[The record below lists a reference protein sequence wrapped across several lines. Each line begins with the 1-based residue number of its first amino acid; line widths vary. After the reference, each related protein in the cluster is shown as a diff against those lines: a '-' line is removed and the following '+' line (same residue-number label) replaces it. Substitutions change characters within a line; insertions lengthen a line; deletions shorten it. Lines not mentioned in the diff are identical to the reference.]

1 LYEGNANEQAMD
13 EVKEF
18 LAASGLPVV
27 TSPMGKGAIN
37 EQSANYC
44 GIYAG
49 SITRPDLKERVES
62 ADLVL
67 TIGSVKSDFNTA
79 GFTYRVSQLAT
90 IDLHSTMVQVKY
102 SEYPN
107 VQMHGVLRQLAARIR
122 AEKLPHVTPGPKP
135 HTQVPEKGASPT
147 ITHEWMWPQ
156 LGGWLRPDDVVVTE
170 TGTSNFG
177 ILDARFPAGVRAV
190 NQYLWGSIGYATPA
204 AQGVALAVRDNLGGT
219 CAHGSQHG
227 QHHHD
232 ARHGHHHRGHGGQGR
247 TVLWTG
253 DGSLQLTAQS
263 ISTMLRNGLAPVV
276 FVICNG
282 GYTIERFIHGMDA
295 AYNDVADWKYG
306 ELPATF
312 GSAEGKSKSYVVK
325 TKEEFEKLLASPEF
339 SDPES
344 QVLRLVEV
352 YMERDDAPF
361 AMKVTSSAAAKGVD
375 G

>member
-1 LYEGNANEQAMD
+1 
-13 EVKEF
+13 
-18 LAASGLPVV
+18 
-27 TSPMGKGAIN
+27 MGKGAIN

-49 SITRPDLKERVES
+49 GVTRPDLKERVES

-90 IDLHSTMVQVKY
+90 IDLHSTMIKVKY
-102 SEYPN
+102 SEFPG

-122 AEKLPHVTPGPKP
+122 AEKLPHVTPGPHPPKLA
-135 HTQVPEKGASPT
+135 HARDASPT
-147 ITHEWMWPQ
+147 ITHAWMWPQ
-156 LGGWLRPDDVVVTE
+156 LGAWLRPDDVVVTE
-170 TGTSNFG
+170 TGTANFG
-177 ILDARFPAGVRAV
+177 VLDTRFPAGVRAV

-204 AQGVALAVRDNLGGT
+204 AQGAALAVRDGE
-219 CAHGSQHG
+219 
-227 QHHHD
+227 
-232 ARHGHHHRGHGGQGR
+232 GHHHYGGGGHADKGR

-253 DGSLQLTAQS
+253 DGSLQLVAQS
-263 ISTMLRNGLAPVV
+263 VSTMLRNGLAPVI

-295 AYNDVADWKYG
+295 AYNDVADWRYG
-306 ELPATF
+306 ELPAVF
-312 GSAEGKSKSYVVK
+312 GAAEGKSKTYVVK
-325 TKEEFEKLLASPEF
+325 TKEEFEELLADHEF

-344 QVLRLVEV
+344 RVLRFVEV

-361 AMKVTSSAAAKGVD
+361 AMKATSVAAAKGV
-375 G
+375 GG

>member
-1 LYEGNANEQAMD
+1 
-13 EVKEF
+13 
-18 LAASGLPVV
+18 
-27 TSPMGKGAIN
+27 MGKGAIN
-37 EQSANYC
+37 EHSANYC

-49 SITRPDLKERVES
+49 SVTRPDLKARVES

-79 GFTYRVSQLAT
+79 GFTYRISQLAT

-107 VQMHGVLRQLAARIR
+107 VQMHGVLRQLAARVR

-135 HTQVPEKGASPT
+135 EKQLPEKDASPT
-147 ITHEWMWPQ
+147 ITHAWMWPQ
-156 LGGWLRPDDVVVTE
+156 LGAWLRPDDVVVTE

-204 AQGVALAVRDNLGGT
+204 AQGAALAVHDNLAGT

-227 QHHHD
+227 HHHD
-232 ARHGHHHRGHGGQGR
+232 TRRGHHDGHGAKGR

-263 ISTMLRNGLAPVV
+263 VSTMLRNGLAPVI

-295 AYNDVADWKYG
+295 PYNDVADWKYG
-306 ELPATF
+306 DLPAVF
-312 GSAEGKSKSYVVK
+312 GAAKGKSKSYVVK
-325 TKEEFEKLLASPEF
+325 TKDEFEKLLACPEF

-344 QVLRLVEV
+344 GVLRLVEV
-352 YMERDDAPF
+352 YMEREDAPF
-361 AMKVTSSAAAKGVD
+361 AMKATSAAAAKGVD